1 MAQYAESSGGRR
13 SRSRVQAGRNVELD
27 PVGELSGFPLIRCPV
42 CGLARVV
49 EGRTKKDTENHGR
62 LFFKCARNAFPK
74 LCSYYGFE
82 KQYFQLLKDV
92 GVVVVRPS
100 QWAEVVNEEEE
111 GSVDSPN
118 GDKQKKTLEQKMDSV
133 FWKMNVFFA
142 CVVFMFVGG
151 VLMYCA
157 MK

>member
-1 MAQYAESSGGRR
+1 M
-13 SRSRVQAGRNVELD
+13 D
-27 PVGELSGFPLIRCPV
+27 PVSELSGFPLVRCPQ

-62 LFFKCARNAFPK
+62 LYFKCPRNGFTK
-74 LCSYYGFE
+74 LCGYYGFE
-82 KQYFQLLKDV
+82 KQYFQLLKDL
-92 GVVVVRPS
+92 GVVVIRPS
-100 QWAEVVNEEEE
+100 QWGELVNQEEEE
-111 GSVDSPN
+111 ESVDSPN
-118 GDKQKKTLEQKMDSV
+118 DDKQKKALEQKMDNV
-133 FWKMNVFFA
+133 IWKMNVFFE